1 MSRTVIAAVAA
12 LAIALIVPAAASAQY
27 SPPFSYP
34 TAVTL
39 PYPPVSGLEVHP
51 FGFGGNWA
59 ANSPLE
65 ADFAEYIAWRSIESD
80 YRMRAATYDDLTYY
94 SDSGLIG
101 TTFSSPASGGV
112 NWYVRIVRYVPP
124 ASERLGHYCV
134 YEGFV
139 NGPVLTANQNVFTQ
153 IGRSC
158 GNYLLTI
165 EGSPSQ
171 APQQQQ
177 GAPQQQG

>member
-1 MSRTVIAAVAA
+1 MSRTFIAAVTA

-94 SDSGLIG
+94 TDSGLMAPPSPRRLRAASTG
-101 TTFSSPASGGV
+101 TCGSSATCRPPPSASV
-112 NWYVRIVRYVPP
+112 TT
-124 ASERLGHYCV
+124 ASTR
-134 YEGFV
+134 
-139 NGPVLTANQNVFTQ
+139 A
-153 IGRSC
+153 S
-158 GNYLLTI
+158 
-165 EGSPSQ
+165 
-171 APQQQQ
+171 
-177 GAPQQQG
+177 